1 MAYLPCCFVGGFNR
15 SFKCEMWCRQLIV
28 TQASCIIHMLS
39 NEIGGSVCAM
49 NEILHGMN
57 FLEGFLKMGRGV
69 S

>member
-1 MAYLPCCFVGGFNR
+1 MAYLPCFFVGGFNR
-15 SFKCEMWCRQLIV
+15 SFKCEMCRQLMV

-39 NEIGGSVCAM
+39 NEIGGNVCY
-49 NEILHGMN
+49 ECDSSWMN